1 MNKDLMDKLKGKK
14 KIHEMWKKDL
24 STSEEYR
31 NIPRPCRG
39 ATRKAK
45 ALLELNLAKEVKDS
59 KKQNKT
65 KQNKNM
71 WMHPHV
77 LRELA
82 EITAELLSIIFERSW

>member
-1 MNKDLMDKLKGKK
+1 M
-14 KIHEMWKKDL
+14 
-24 STSEEYR
+24 
-31 NIPRPCRG
+31 
-39 ATRKAK
+39 RKAK